1 MRLEKTLIRSIA
13 LICAACVLA
22 SAPAAHAQMPTGS
35 APSQKQLD
43 IAAARAQRKAI
54 IGSNMMLTDSEGAK
68 FWPLYDEYEAK
79 MDKIDDRHLKELK
92 DYAAGYDKLTDAQA
106 TSKLNEVMSI
116 AQARID
122 VQKQYIP
129 KFRAAISGIKTTRFF
144 QMDNKLN
151 AIRQCALAQLVP
163 LAASP
168 AERSQMGQ

>member
-1 MRLEKTLIRSIA
+1 MPFEKTLIGSVV
-13 LICAACVLA
+13 LICAVCVLG
-22 SAPAAHAQMPTGS
+22 AAAQAQMPSGP

-43 IAAARAQRKAI
+43 VAAARAQRKAI
-54 IGSNMMLTDSEGAK
+54 IGANMMLTDSEATQ

-92 DYAAGYDKLTDAQA
+92 DYAAGYEKLTDAQA
-106 TSKLNEVMSI
+106 TGKLDEVMSI

-129 KFRAAISGIKTTRFF
+129 KFRAVLSGIKTTRFF

-163 LAASP
+163 LVASP
-168 AERSQMGQ
+168 AERSQIGQ